1 MIKKGTIKFLPL
13 LAIII
18 FGCVKSRPLD
28 TKNIESLTKTPQN
41 FPKMLYPLDNQHT
54 IERWELGKRLFFDPH
69 LSIDSTVS
77 CASCHLPQNA
87 FANLQTTTSG
97 VFNRPGTRNSPS
109 LANIGYH
116 PYYTREGGV
125 PSLEMQILVPVQE
138 HNEFAFNIIDLQERL
153 QKSEEYNKMS
163 QKAYNRNIDYFS
175 IVRAIATFERSL
187 ISGNSA
193 FDKYSNGNKKALSIS
208 EQKGLALFFSS
219 KTNCSSC
226 HTGINFTNYNF
237 ESNGLYDVYPDNGR
251 ERFTRKSTDAGN
263 FKIASLR
270 NVGITAPYMHDGS
283 LESLEAVIE
292 HYNSG
297 GKDHSNKS
305 SLIKPLNLTLDEKA
319 NLKAFL
325 LSLTDFQFI
334 NNPNFKP

>member
-28 TKNIESLTKTPQN
+28 IKNIGSLSETPQN
-41 FPKMLYPLDNQHT
+41 FPKMVYPLDNQHT
-54 IERWELGKRLFFDPH
+54 IQRWELGKKLFFDPH
-69 LSIDSTVS
+69 LSIDSSVS
-77 CASCHLPQNA
+77 CASCHLPQNS
-87 FANLQTTTSG
+87 FANLKATTPG
-97 VFNRPGTRNSPS
+97 AFNRPGTRNSPS

-125 PSLEMQILVPVQE
+125 PSLEMQILVPIQE

-153 QKSEEYNKMS
+153 QKSEQYNKMS
-163 QKAYNRNIDYFS
+163 QKAYQRNIDYFS

-187 ISGNSA
+187 TSGNSA
-193 FDKYSNGNKKALSIS
+193 FDEYNNGNKKALSIS
-208 EQKGLALFFSS
+208 EQNGLSLFYSA

-237 ESNGLYDVYPDNGR
+237 ENNGLYDVYPDNGR
-251 ERFTRKSTDAGN
+251 ERFTKKSTDAGK

-283 LESLEAVIE
+283 LESLDAVIE

-305 SLIKPLNLTLDEKA
+305 SLIKPLNLSVDEKA

-325 LSLTDFQFI
+325 LSLTDYHFI